1 MKKSVLT
8 EINEIKNMMGLVT
21 EQEQEQVNY
30 SECLGMIPNFYFRKT
45 MGMETQDY
53 EGGDLGF
60 WNDNKIPK
68 INDKEAFGRF
78 IDHVKNAVGYEN
90 GVYSSP
96 EMIWNESE
104 ECGDIPSW
112 EELLP
117 QIKLVYFDTIMKKGR
132 TGEEKTIEDV
142 PELISKYSEMLD
154 VETYSDEF
162 EWADDVIMNVVD
174 EIVKFNTWMSDDQ
187 IADLHDKIKNKY
199 GPGLIGFKNPV
210 A

>member
-1 MKKSVLT
+1 
-8 EINEIKNMMGLVT
+8 MGLVT
-21 EQEQEQVNY
+21 EQEQVDY
-30 SECLGMIPNFYFRKT
+30 SECLSIIPNFYFKKT
-45 MGMETQDY
+45 TGMGTQDY

-60 WNDNKIPK
+60 WNDNKIPEF
-68 INDKEAFGRF
+68 DDEEAYVRF
-78 IDHVKNAVGYEN
+78 IDRVKGAVGYKN
-90 GVYSSP
+90 GVYSAP

-117 QIKLVYFDTIMKKGR
+117 QIKLVYFDTIMKKNR

-154 VETYSDEF
+154 VDTFSDEF
-162 EWADDVIMNVVD
+162 ERADNIISMVVG
-174 EIVKFNTWMSDDQ
+174 EIVKFNTWMSEDQ

-199 GPGLIGFKNPV
+199 GPELTGFKNPF

>member
-1 MKKSVLT
+1 MKKAVLT
-8 EINEIKNMMGLVT
+8 EINEIKKMMGLVT

-30 SECLGMIPNFYFRKT
+30 SECLSAIPNFYFKKT
-45 MGMETQDY
+45 TGIETQDF

-60 WNDNKIPK
+60 WNDNKIPEF
-68 INDKEAFGRF
+68 DDEDALGRF
-78 IDHVKNAVGYEN
+78 IDHVKKAAGYRD
-90 GVYSSP
+90 GVYSAP

-154 VETYSDEF
+154 VEAYSDEF

-174 EIVKFNTWMSDDQ
+174 EIVKFNSWMSDDQ

>member
-1 MKKSVLT
+1 MKKAVLT
-8 EINEIKNMMGLVT
+8 EINEIKKMMGLVT

-30 SECLGMIPNFYFRKT
+30 SECLSAIPNFYFKKT
-45 MGMETQDY
+45 TGIETQDF

-60 WNDNKIPK
+60 WNDNKIPEF
-68 INDKEAFGRF
+68 DDEDALGRF
-78 IDHVKNAVGYEN
+78 IDHVKKAAGYRD
-90 GVYSSP
+90 GVYSAP

-154 VETYSDEF
+154 VEAYSDEF

>member
-1 MKKSVLT
+1 MKKAVLT
-8 EINEIKNMMGLVT
+8 EINEIKKMMGLVT

-30 SECLGMIPNFYFRKT
+30 SECLSAIPNFYFKKT
-45 MGMETQDY
+45 TGIETQDF

-60 WNDNKIPK
+60 WNDNKIPEF
-68 INDKEAFGRF
+68 DDEDALGRF
-78 IDHVKNAVGYEN
+78 IDHVKKAAGYRD
-90 GVYSSP
+90 GVYSAP

-199 GPGLIGFKNPV
+199 GPGLIGFENPF

>member
-1 MKKSVLT
+1 
-8 EINEIKNMMGLVT
+8 MGLVT
-21 EQEQEQVNY
+21 EQEQVNY
-30 SECLGMIPNFYFRKT
+30 SECLSVIPNFYFKKT
-45 MGMETQDY
+45 TGMETQDF

-60 WNDNKIPK
+60 WNDNKIPEFG
-68 INDKEAFGRF
+68 DEEALARF
-78 IDHVKNAVGYEN
+78 IDHVKGAVGYID
-90 GVYSSP
+90 GVYSAP

-104 ECGDIPSW
+104 ECGEIPSW

-117 QIKLVYFDTIMKKGR
+117 QIKFMYFDTIMKKNR
-132 TGEEKTIEDV
+132 KGEEKTIEDV

-174 EIVKFNTWMSDDQ
+174 EIVKFNSWMSDDQ

-199 GPGLIGFKNPV
+199 GPGLIGFKNPF